1 MAPSVEDIILERLE
15 RMETKL
21 DTVVERVIRVET
33 KVEGLPGRVKALEDI
48 KGYATGVVA
57 VIAAAI
63 SAFVTWVIK
72 RYA

>member
-1 MAPSVEDIILERLE
+1 MAPSVEDIILDRLE
-15 RMETKL
+15 RL
-21 DTVVERVIRVET
+21 DEKMDDMLQRVTRVEENT
-33 KVEGLPGRVKALEDI
+33 KSLPARVKALEDFY
-48 KGYATGVVA
+48 GYATGVVA

>member
-1 MAPSVEDIILERLE
+1 MAPSVEDIILDRLE
-15 RMETKL
+15 RL
-21 DTVVERVIRVET
+21 DEKMDDMLQRVTRVEENT
-33 KVEGLPGRVKALEDI
+33 KSLPARVTALEDI